1 MKKTIEL
8 ICILSFVLIILTGCT
23 GEMKKSEVSLEDKIQ
38 EEIEYI
44 ENLIFKISNKYAKGE
59 YLKDDS
65 LDWDEI
71 LKDERKINDSLDT
84 IVLDLSE
91 ANVENE
97 EILKFSNQLNNLIIV
112 STNKNEASLLTELAN
127 LYYLLPGYFSKIN
140 DNYNER
146 EEKEVKS
153 LALRCF
159 ANANIDNWDEAT
171 NLVNQALEKY
181 LSLMNNVDYIENN
194 SYKMN
199 KIYVLIGELKNAV
212 DVKNIDL
219 VKLKFVTYIEN
230 S

>member
-1 MKKTIEL
+1 MNKTIEL

-23 GEMKKSEVSLEDKIQ
+23 GEIKKSELSLEYKIQ

-44 ENLIFKISNKYAKGE
+44 EYLIFKISNKYAKGE

-91 ANVENE
+91 KNVENE

-112 STNKNEASLLTELAN
+112 STNKNEESLLTELAN

-140 DNYNER
+140 DNHNER

-212 DVKNIDL
+212 DIKNIDL